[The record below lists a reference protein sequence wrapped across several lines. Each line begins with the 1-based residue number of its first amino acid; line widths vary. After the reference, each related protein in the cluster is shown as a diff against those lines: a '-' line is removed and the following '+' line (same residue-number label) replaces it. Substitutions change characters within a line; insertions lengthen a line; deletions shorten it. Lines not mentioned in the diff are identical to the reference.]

1 MKIKPSHTLVE
12 EAEKT
17 IKTFTANEVAKFIQN
32 DEVKLIDVRDIREL
46 WKEGTIKGSTH
57 IPRGMLE
64 FWLDPESSYYKEK
77 KIDMNKKLVLFCAL
91 GLRSALATKTLVD
104 MGFENVAHVCCD
116 WEEFVFEVA
125 EWGVDHIAQVDFD
138 DLTENDIKILDEF
151 IASFGCSPSN
161 PHPCSKYADPIFA

>member
-1 MKIKPSHTLVE
+1 MKIKSSHTLVE

-17 IKTFTANEVAKFIQN
+17 IKTFTANEVAKLIQN

-77 KIDMNKKLVLFCAL
+77 KIDINKKLVLFCAL
-91 GLRSALATKTLVD
+91 GLRSALATKSLVE
-104 MGFENVAHVCCD
+104 MGFENVSHVKGGFD
-116 WEEFVFEVA
+116 A
-125 EWGVDHIAQVDFD
+125 LKRAGVEII
-138 DLTENDIKILDEF
+138 EK
-151 IASFGCSPSN
+151 
-161 PHPCSKYADPIFA
+161 SKK